1 MNGADGT
8 GPTIRDV
15 LTQGEGD
22 EPLRSELQRDEV
34 AGAVDGR
41 LDAVSPGLR
50 GLARDEVMTVVL
62 RAIDT
67 PIVDVLVAGWRKWEE
82 LVAAAERSLR
92 EPQATEL
99 VELRDQHMTSK
110 HRPRIDVTLDGEP
123 IAHVELTLELDAL
136 LHAVTAVVE
145 NGRLTALR
153 TGHADIT
160 ARLSIEGVQV
170 AEKGRPIELPIEIG
184 LGEGIVLRDT
194 ADVVVLPPSPA
205 DTPAGPS

>member
-1 MNGADGT
+1 MNGADAT
-8 GPTIRDV
+8 GPTIREV
-15 LTQGEGD
+15 LTQGQGD
-22 EPLRSELQRDEV
+22 EPLRGELQRDEITN
-34 AGAVDGR
+34 AVDGR
-41 LDAVSPGLR
+41 LDPVPPGLR

-62 RAIDT
+62 RAIDA
-67 PIVDVLVAGWRKWEE
+67 PLVEVLAAGWRKWDE
-82 LVAAAERSLR
+82 LVAAAERSLT

-99 VELRDQHMTSK
+99 VELRDQHMTST
-110 HRPRIDVTLDGEP
+110 HRPRIDVTMNGEP

-153 TGHADIT
+153 TGHADVT

-170 AEKGRPIELPIEIG
+170 AEKARPIELPIELG
-184 LGEGIVLRDT
+184 LGGGISLLDV

-205 DTPAGPS
+205 DTPAGPG

>member
-15 LTQGEGD
+15 LNQGESD
-22 EPLRSELQRDEV
+22 ESLRSELKRDEV

-41 LDAVSPGLR
+41 LDPVSPGLR
-50 GLARDEVMTVVL
+50 GLARDEVITVVL
-62 RAIDT
+62 RTIDM
-67 PIVDVLVAGWRKWEE
+67 PLVDVLVAGWRKWEE

-92 EPQATEL
+92 DPLATECL
-99 VELRDQHMTSK
+99 ELHDHHMSST

-145 NGRLTALR
+145 NGHLTELR
-153 TGHADIT
+153 TGHADVT
-160 ARLSIEGVQV
+160 ARLSIEGIQV
-170 AEKGRPIELPIEIG
+170 AEKGRSIELPIELG
-184 LGEGIVLRDT
+184 LGEGIALRDT

-205 DTPAGPS
+205 DSPAGPG

>member
-15 LTQGEGD
+15 LNQGESD
-22 EPLRSELQRDEV
+22 ESLRSELQRDEV

-41 LDAVSPGLR
+41 LGPVPPGLR

-67 PIVDVLVAGWRKWEE
+67 PLVDVLVAGWRKWEE

-92 EPQATEL
+92 EPQATEC
-99 VELRDQHMTSK
+99 VELHDHHITST

-153 TGHADIT
+153 TGHADVT
-160 ARLSIEGVQV
+160 ARLSIEGIQV
-170 AEKGRPIELPIEIG
+170 TEKGRPIELPIEIG